1 MGPLFVQVAVEN
13 TVYHFDRLFTY
24 ALPAELEQVVV
35 PGMRVLAPF
44 GTANKERVAMV
55 FSVGSTGAPGVKPV
69 LAALDREAV
78 VSPEMLELALWMHER
93 YYCTIFEAVRLM
105 IPAGL
110 QFRLKD
116 SYVLEA
122 GFKNFDRECFTEIQ
136 WRILLQLHTAG
147 RSVPFEKLSK
157 ENGIT

>member
-35 PGMRVLAPF
+35 PGMRVMAPF

-55 FSVGSTGAPGVKPV
+55 FSIGSTGAPGVKPV

-78 VSPEMLELALWMHER
+78 VSPEMLELEETIISSTRFLTRYISNFER
-93 YYCTIFEAVRLM
+93 
-105 IPAGL
+105 
-110 QFRLKD
+110 
-116 SYVLEA
+116 
-122 GFKNFDRECFTEIQ
+122 FT
-136 WRILLQLHTAG
+136 
-147 RSVPFEKLSK
+147 
-157 ENGIT
+157 